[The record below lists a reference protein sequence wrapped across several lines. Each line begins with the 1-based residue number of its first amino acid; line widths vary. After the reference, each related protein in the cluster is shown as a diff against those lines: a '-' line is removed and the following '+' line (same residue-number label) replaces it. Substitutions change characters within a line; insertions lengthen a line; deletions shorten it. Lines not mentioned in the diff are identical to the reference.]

1 MSEVQWWLAR
11 LDQHG
16 NPSLCDG
23 PHSERT
29 GADRAMYL
37 YRGLGLAKKGERYAV
52 ARIELSKPKPTS
64 EGVDQD
70 AMQIVGSAVKA
81 HRASEPSAL
90 PCHAGELER

>member
-1 MSEVQWWLAR
+1 MSEVQWFLVT
-11 LDQHG
+11 LDQHDW
-16 NPSLCDG
+16 PTLCDG

-70 AMQIVGSAVKA
+70 AMQTVGSTV
-81 HRASEPSAL
+81 RAYRGGP
-90 PCHAGELER
+90 GQ